1 MRIMRRKGNKMRVS
15 SLQEARSEL
24 LDVQE
29 RLWCLRDILLYKL
42 HLGNESLEIEFL
54 DRALSALGSS
64 AYAVLCTIQDRD

>member
-1 MRIMRRKGNKMRVS
+1 MRRKGNKMRVS

-29 RLWCLRDILLYKL
+29 RLWCLRDILLYNL
-42 HLGNESLEIEFL
+42 QVGNDSLEIEFL

>member
-1 MRIMRRKGNKMRVS
+1 MRRKGNKMRVS
-15 SLQEARSEL
+15 SLKEARSEM

-42 HLGNESLEIEFL
+42 ELGNESFEIECL

-64 AYAVLCTIQDRD
+64 AYAVLCTMQHREQD